1 MGLGKKGKLMK
12 TTFIKKSQTGK
23 QVSGPRRPKPKAS
36 VNKEDRCRKTHGNR
50 LNRNILGCKVKSL
63 SKITYKNEEA
73 SYNTSFKRWSLKK
86 EKSCP
91 PFSCQQSS
99 EKFYPYS
106 FFLQHFQGTFFSDLY
121 RKIRKVKSSLF

>member
-63 SKITYKNEEA
+63 
-73 SYNTSFKRWSLKK
+73 
-86 EKSCP
+86 
-91 PFSCQQSS
+91 
-99 EKFYPYS
+99 
-106 FFLQHFQGTFFSDLY
+106 
-121 RKIRKVKSSLF
+121 

>member
-50 LNRNILGCKVKSL
+50 ILF
-63 SKITYKNEEA
+63 
-73 SYNTSFKRWSLKK
+73 FKTKGLV
-86 EKSCP
+86 
-91 PFSCQQSS
+91 
-99 EKFYPYS
+99 
-106 FFLQHFQGTFFSDLY
+106 
-121 RKIRKVKSSLF
+121 RKIYQESSILAFEKCQNGALIKMSEEN